1 MKKIVLSAALA
12 ATFGAAALFST
23 SAAAAAAAAD
33 GTITI
38 TGKVVA
44 NTCAFSVNGGSA
56 SNTVQLPVVFTT
68 ALNAAGAVA
77 GNTPFTIKVS
87 GCDPN
92 LTSVQEQ
99 FGGNNINATDGN
111 LKNIASATSPQTVAG
126 NVEVQLVNATTSAV
140 INLNTN
146 NNSPVGNLSSGGV
159 TLNYQ
164 AQYYATAA
172 ASAGLV
178 STTVTYTTQY
188 Q

>member
-1 MKKIVLSAALA
+1 MKKTLLTAALLTAFGVAAVAPSAA
-12 ATFGAAALFST
+12 S
-23 SAAAAAAAAD
+23 AAD

-44 NTCAFSVNGGSA
+44 NTCTFSVNGGSA
-56 SNTVQLPVVFTT
+56 SSTVQLPVVFTT
-68 ALNAAGAVA
+68 ALTAAGNVA

-99 FGGNNINATDGN
+99 FGGSNINATDGN
-111 LKNIASATSPQTVAG
+111 LKNIATATSPQTVAG
-126 NVEVQLVNATTSAV
+126 NVEVQLLSGTGAV
-140 INLNTN
+140 INLNNN
-146 NNSPVGNLSSGGV
+146 NNSPVGTLSSGGV
-159 TLNYQ
+159 TLSYQ

-172 ASAGLV
+172 ASAGQV

>member
-23 SAAAAAAAAD
+23 SVAASD

-44 NTCAFSVNGGSA
+44 NTCSFSVNGGSA
-56 SNTVQLPVVFTT
+56 SSTVQLPVVFTT

-99 FGGNNINATDGN
+99 FGGSNINATDGN
-111 LKNIASATSPQTVAG
+111 LKNIATATSPQTVAG
-126 NVEVQLVNATTSAV
+126 NVEVQLLNGTTNTV
-140 INLNTN
+140 INLNN
-146 NNSPVGNLSSGGV
+146 NNASPVGTLSSGGV

-172 ASAGLV
+172 ATAGLV
-178 STTVTYTTQY
+178 NTTVTYTTQY

>member
-23 SAAAAAAAAD
+23 SVAAAD

-44 NTCAFSVNGGSA
+44 NTCTFSVNGGNA
-56 SNTVQLPVVFTT
+56 NNTVQLPVVFTT

-77 GNTPFTIKVS
+77 GTTPFSIKVS

-111 LKNIASATSPQTVAG
+111 LKNIATATSPQTVAG
-126 NVEVQLVNATTSAV
+126 NVEVQLLNAANNTV
-140 INLNTN
+140 INLNNN
-146 NNSPVGNLSSGGV
+146 NNSPVGNLASGGV

>member
-1 MKKIVLSAALA
+1 MKKLVLSAALA
-12 ATFGAAALFST
+12 ATFGAAALIST
-23 SAAAAAAAAD
+23 SVAASD
-33 GTITI
+33 GTITF

-44 NTCAFSVNGGSA
+44 NTCSFSVNGGSA

-68 ALNAAGAVA
+68 ALASAGNVA

-99 FGGNNINATDGN
+99 FGGSNINAATGN
-111 LKNIASATSPQTVAG
+111 LKNIATATAPQTVAS
-126 NVEVQLVNATTSAV
+126 NVEVQLVNASTSTP

-146 NNSPVGNLSSGGV
+146 ANSPVGTLSSGGV

-172 ASAGLV
+172 VSAGLV

>member
-23 SAAAAAAAAD
+23 SVAAAD

-44 NTCAFSVNGGSA
+44 NTCSFSVNGGSA
-56 SNTVQLPVVFTT
+56 SNIVQLPVVFTT

-99 FGGNNINATDGN
+99 FGGSNINATDGN
-111 LKNIASATSPQTVAG
+111 LKNIATATSPQTVAG
-126 NVEVQLVNATTSAV
+126 NVEVQLLSGTGTV
-140 INLNTN
+140 INLNN
-146 NNSPVGNLSSGGV
+146 NNASPVGTLTSGGV

-172 ASAGLV
+172 ASAGQV
-178 STTVTYTTQY
+178 STTVTYTTLY

>member
-23 SAAAAAAAAD
+23 SVAASD

-44 NTCAFSVNGGSA
+44 NTCTFSVNGGST

-92 LTSVQEQ
+92 LSKVQEQ
-99 FGGNNINATDGN
+99 FGGSNINATDGN
-111 LKNIASATSPQTVAG
+111 LKNIATATSPQTVAG
-126 NVEVQLVNATTSAV
+126 NVEVQLLSGTGTV
-140 INLNTN
+140 INLNDNTA
-146 NNSPVGNLSSGGV
+146 SPTGNLSSGGV

>member
-1 MKKIVLSAALA
+1 MKKTLLTAALIA
-12 ATFGAAALFST
+12 SFGVIAMAPNIAGAAAP
-23 SAAAAAAAAD
+23 D
-33 GTITI
+33 GTITF

-44 NTCAFSVNGGSA
+44 NTCTFSVAGGSA

-68 ALNAAGAVA
+68 ALNAAGSVA

-99 FGGNNINATDGN
+99 FGGANINAADGN
-111 LKNIASATSPQTVAG
+111 LKNIATATSPQTVAG
-126 NVEVQLVNATTSAV
+126 NVEVQLLSGTGTA

-146 NNSPVGNLSSGGV
+146 ANSPVGTLSSGGV
-159 TLNYQ
+159 TLSYQ

-172 ASAGLV
+172 ATAGLV
-178 STTVTYTTQY
+178 NTTVTYTTQY

>member
-12 ATFGAAALFST
+12 TVFGAAALFST
-23 SAAAAAAAAD
+23 SVAAAD

-44 NTCAFSVNGGSA
+44 NTCAFSVNGGGA
-56 SNTVQLPVVFTT
+56 SNTVQLPVVFTN
-68 ALNAAGAVA
+68 ALGTAGAVA

-99 FGGNNINATDGN
+99 FGGSNILADGN

-126 NVEVQLVNATTSAV
+126 NVEVQLLSGTGAV
-140 INLNTN
+140 INLNNIT
-146 NNSPVGNLSSGGV
+146 NSPVGTLASGSATLS
-159 TLNYQ
+159 YQ
-164 AQYYATAA
+164 AQYYASAA
-172 ASAGLV
+172 ASAGQV

>member
-1 MKKIVLSAALA
+1 MKKIVLTAALA
-12 ATFGAAALFST
+12 ASFGAAALFST
-23 SAAAAAAAAD
+23 SVAAAD

-44 NTCAFSVNGGSA
+44 NTCTFSVNGGTA
-56 SNTVQLPVVFTT
+56 NNTVQLPVVFTT
-68 ALNAAGAVA
+68 ALGSAGATA
-77 GNTPFTIKVS
+77 GATPFTIKVT

-99 FGGNNINATDGN
+99 FGGSNINATDGN
-111 LKNIASATSPQTVAG
+111 LKNIATATSPQTVAG
-126 NVEVQLVNATTSAV
+126 NVEVQLTTSTGTA
-140 INLNTN
+140 INLSTN
-146 NNSPVGNLSSGGV
+146 ANSPVGNLSGGGV

-172 ASAGLV
+172 ATAGLV
-178 STTVTYTTQY
+178 NTTVTYTTQY

>member
-1 MKKIVLSAALA
+1 MKKIVLSAALVA
-12 ATFGAAALFST
+12 ACGAAALFST
-23 SAAAAAAAAD
+23 SVAASD

-68 ALNAAGAVA
+68 ALNAAGSVA

-99 FGGNNINATDGN
+99 FGGSNINAADGN
-111 LKNIASATSPQTVAG
+111 LKNIATATAPQTVAG
-126 NVEVQLVNATTSAV
+126 NVEVQLLSGTGTA

-146 NNSPVGNLSSGGV
+146 SNSPVGTLSSGGV
-159 TLNYQ
+159 TLSYQ

-172 ASAGLV
+172 ATAGLV

>member
-1 MKKIVLSAALA
+1 MKKTLLTAALLTIGGLA
-12 ATFGAAALFST
+12 VAPAFAS
-23 SAAAAAAAAD
+23 D

-68 ALNAAGAVA
+68 ALNASGNTAGA
-77 GNTPFTIKVS
+77 TPFTIKVS

-99 FGGNNINATDGN
+99 FGGSNINAADGN
-111 LKNIASATSPQTVAG
+111 LKNIATATSPQTVAG
-126 NVEVQLVNATTSAV
+126 NVEVQLTDSTANA

-146 NNSPVGNLSSGGV
+146 ANSPVGALSSGGV
-159 TLNYQ
+159 TLSYQ
-164 AQYYATAA
+164 ARYYATGVAT
-172 ASAGLV
+172 AGLV
-178 STTVTYTTQY
+178 NTSVTYTTQY